1 MGVDTNDGARI
12 AALLEQIRD
21 NQAEQ
26 LARQREAL
34 ELQKSQLALVTR
46 QAERAEKIQDRAE
59 ELQARSAGIVTSARR
74 SIAIILPIVIALI
87 AYLSW
92 LIFR

>member
-1 MGVDTNDGARI
+1 MDKDDALRI
-12 AALLEQIRD
+12 SALLEQIRD

-34 ELQKSQLALVTR
+34 EFQKTQLELVKR
-46 QAERAEKIQDRAE
+46 QAERAERLQDRAE
-59 ELQARSAGIVTSARR
+59 ELQAKSAGIVTTARR
-74 SIAIILPIVIALI
+74 SLAFLLPLVILLIV
-87 AYLSW
+87 YVSW